1 MKRNLFEQY
10 LIHEKKEEKDAST
23 TGPIVNRLDPPLS
36 LQIDTEKL
44 TVTAGWGWNSK
55 HKHTYQAKTLKQA
68 WWHWYNPWKGF
79 MGDYDKQARKE
90 GLRID
95 YSK

>member
-1 MKRNLFEQY
+1 MMKNLYEQY
-10 LIHEKKEEKDAST
+10 LITEKQEVKDAETS
-23 TGPIVNRLDPPLS
+23 GSIVWRLEQPLQ
-36 LQIDTEKL
+36 LWIDTEKL
-44 TVTAGWGWNSK
+44 TVTAGWGWDAK
-55 HKHTYQAKTLKQA
+55 HKHTYQAKSLKQA

-79 MGDYDKQARKE
+79 MGDYDKQAKKQ